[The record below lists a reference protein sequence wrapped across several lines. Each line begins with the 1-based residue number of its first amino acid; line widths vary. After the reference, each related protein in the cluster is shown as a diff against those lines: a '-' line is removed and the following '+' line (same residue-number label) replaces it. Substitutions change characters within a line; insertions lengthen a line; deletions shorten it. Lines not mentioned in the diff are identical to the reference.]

1 MKSVTT
7 IQIRNEGMSKLRR
20 PQLKLSK
27 SPKRE
32 ELVKLIVKIY
42 CFFEYCNPEG
52 LTKQDAYRKADAFV
66 SEKTKEFRNWQ
77 PALKYFR
84 TEWIPKQ
91 KAVID
96 NLMPASNAG
105 GVRKGAGR
113 KIGITTTVMRIP
125 EHIKPLVHLLI
136 QEYKTNP
143 NSYSILSRCITDKV
157 KFRR

>member
-1 MKSVTT
+1 VARKKDLKSVTT

-66 SEKTKEFRNWQ
+66 SEKTKEFGNWQ

-96 NLMPASNAG
+96 NLMPSSNAG
-105 GVRKGAGR
+105 GARRGAGR
-113 KIGITTTVMRIP
+113 KRGVKTTVVRIP
-125 EHIKPLVHLLI
+125 LDIKPLVYQLI
-136 QEYKTNP
+136 RESKKS
-143 NSYSILSRCITDKV
+143 NSYLNY
-157 KFRR
+157 